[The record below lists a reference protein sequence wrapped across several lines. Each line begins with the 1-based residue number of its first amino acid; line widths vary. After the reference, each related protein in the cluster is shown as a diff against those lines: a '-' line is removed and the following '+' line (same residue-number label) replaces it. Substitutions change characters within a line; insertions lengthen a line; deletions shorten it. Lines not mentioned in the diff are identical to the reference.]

1 MLVQSGE
8 APKIFWESYGLD
20 LTNPKALEFVRETF
34 HRVFHE
40 WGFTYI
46 KIDFLLHAVQ
56 PGTRVN
62 QSLTMPQVL
71 RKGLQAIRDVAGD
84 DRFILT
90 CGCPMGAAVG
100 IADGMRIGLDVSHRW
115 YLPLNLSAWP

>member
-1 MLVQSGE
+1 MKSMAVVLSRGCGWRRFPWIPEASFFKNHPDLLVQSGE

-62 QSLTMPQVL
+62 
-71 RKGLQAIRDVAGD
+71 
-84 DRFILT
+84 
-90 CGCPMGAAVG
+90 
-100 IADGMRIGLDVSHRW
+100 
-115 YLPLNLSAWP
+115 